1 MRGSVRMLPVVTG
14 RASRTALLTG
24 PPPTGI
30 APVAYSRESRPAA
43 RITRNSAAAPSHE
56 TAMAASAP
64 MTSSALPTMVSSTW
78 SRSSEEVS
86 DWPIAWM
93 ARWKSMLRR
102 RSVTSTRKPT
112 TPATAPASFRHGT
125 QRASIQ
131 PLRARL
137 GSAYGNSSVTTI

>member
-64 MTSSALPTMVSSTW
+64 MTSSALPTIVSST
-78 SRSSEEVS
+78 SLRSSDDVS
-86 DWPIAWM
+86 DWPMASIACSRS
-93 ARWKSMLRR
+93 ARRWGLLT
-102 RSVTSTRKPT
+102 SVKNAA
-112 TPATAPASFRHGT
+112 TPATRPAS
-125 QRASIQ
+125 
-131 PLRARL
+131 
-137 GSAYGNSSVTTI
+137 